1 MASRDQPRP
10 RRFDGPHSADADTV
24 QTRPVDPNADTTV
37 MRPVR
42 RERPERAERPERRNE
57 SGGTDR
63 PPPRRNRTAPPATG
77 GGGKG
82 RAAVRTFGELLITA
96 GLVVLLFV
104 VYELYVTNL
113 MSAQLQREATAQ
125 LDDDWTQQ
133 RQLQTDLLEG
143 EAFAKIYIPSFGADY
158 QFTVQQGVGSDSLE
172 IGPGHYP
179 DTAMPGEP
187 GNVGIAGH
195 RVGKGAPFNDLDLL
209 SSCDAVVVETVQSFF
224 VYRVLPMQEE
234 IEGWAGGKGL
244 DPKCAG
250 VPSLFDPAVPEGGDY
265 GETYGRRIVLPS
277 RGDAVAPV
285 PYKAN
290 IDRPKADQAAL
301 MTLTTCHPQFSDKE
315 RLIIHSVLTNE
326 FQKQPGANYA
336 GLLEKIGEA

>member
-1 MASRDQPRP
+1 
-10 RRFDGPHSADADTV
+10 
-24 QTRPVDPNADTTV
+24 

-42 RERPERAERPERRNE
+42 QERPERPERPVRRKE
-57 SGGTDR
+57 PGGADR
-63 PPPRRNRTAPPATG
+63 PPPRRNRTAPPAQGGG

-82 RAAVRTFGELLITA
+82 RIIVRSFGELLITA

-113 MSAQLQREATAQ
+113 MSAELQREASAQ
-125 LDDDWTQQ
+125 LDDDWSQQ
-133 RQLQTDLLEG
+133 RQLQSDLLEG
-143 EAFAKIYIPSFGADY
+143 EAFARIYIPSFGADY
-158 QFTVQQGVGSDSLE
+158 QFTVQEGVGSDSLE

-209 SSCDAVVVETVQSFF
+209 KSCDAVVVETVQSFY
-224 VYRVLPMQEE
+224 VYRVLPMQDE
-234 IEGWAGGKGL
+234 IQGWESGKGIE
-244 DPKCAG
+244 PKCAG
-250 VPSLFDPAVPEGGDY
+250 VPSLFDAAAPEGGDY
-265 GETYGRRIVLPS
+265 GETYGRRIVLPG

-285 PYKAN
+285 PYKPDS
-290 IDRPKADQAAL
+290 DRAKADQAAL

-326 FQKQPGANYA
+326 FQKQPGATYA